1 MNFRIILFI
10 FSSLFLG
17 GCVQAPIF
25 KGDDYAH
32 ITSNYPIV
40 KVNGVEIEKT
50 YDLDLEAGNNALVI
64 VYNTYNYDYFCTF
77 SWKAEAG
84 TAYEVTDQENK
95 YPLTLYR
102 WVRTNGLWAN
112 RRDPADPLNCTSV
125 SKEDNKQSTE

>member
-10 FSSLFLG
+10 FSSLLLG
-17 GCVQAPIF
+17 ACVQAPIF

-40 KVNGVEIEKT
+40 KVNGAEIEKI
-50 YDLDLEAGNNALVI
+50 YELDLDAGDNSLVI
-64 VYNTYNYDYFCTF
+64 VYNTYYYDYFCTF
-77 SWKAEAG
+77 TWDAVAG

-102 WVRTNGLWAN
+102 WVRTNSLWAN
-112 RRDPADPLNCTSV
+112 RRDPLDPLGCTRV
-125 SKEDNKQSTE
+125 STGDEAG